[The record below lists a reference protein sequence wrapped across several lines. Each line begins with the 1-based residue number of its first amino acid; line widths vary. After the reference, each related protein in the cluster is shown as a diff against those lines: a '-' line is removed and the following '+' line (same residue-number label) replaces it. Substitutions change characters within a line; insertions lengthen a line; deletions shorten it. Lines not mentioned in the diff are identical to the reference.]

1 MQFVFTFIFILLF
14 AMFLYGYFS
23 FYNIKKHLPKCNVI
37 YILDDGMGDSSHPDF
52 HQTRSNELSNLEH
65 KNRNK

>member
-23 FYNIKKHLPKCNVI
+23 FYNIKKQLPKCNVI

-52 HQTRSNELSNLEH
+52 HQSRSNELSNLEH